1 MKKNKMLYRIVAAV
15 LACAVVALALVTYQ
29 SRSSS
34 NAPVAEGAVTATGS
48 AKGMEGDVV
57 VEVTADATTI
67 YSITVKEQ
75 NETQGIG
82 SVVCEQLP
90 DTMVAANSY
99 NVDK

>member
-29 SRSSS
+29 SRSS

-90 DTMVAANSY
+90 DTMVAANS
-99 NVDK
+99 

>member
-57 VEVTADATTI
+57 VEVTADARI
-67 YSITVKEQ
+67 SGHRVHPADHHDPVPRALY
-75 NETQGIG
+75 
-82 SVVCEQLP
+82 P
-90 DTMVAANSY
+90 DHHARYRLCFHRAVLGG
-99 NVDK
+99 

>member
-48 AKGMEGDVV
+48 AKGMEGDV
-57 VEVTADATTI
+57 D
-67 YSITVKEQ
+67 
-75 NETQGIG
+75 GG
-82 SVVCEQLP
+82 SHSRCHYYILHHREG
-90 DTMVAANSY
+90 AE
-99 NVDK
+99 

>member
-67 YSITVKEQ
+67 YFY
-75 NETQGIG
+75 NFLYG
-82 SVVCEQLP
+82 SFIYSVLIFMHT
-90 DTMVAANSY
+90 DR
-99 NVDK
+99 

>member
-67 YSITVKEQ
+67 FGNKKSPHNNLNLTIPSGMALVRVRY
-75 NETQGIG
+75 
-82 SVVCEQLP
+82 
-90 DTMVAANSY
+90 VAIES
-99 NVDK
+99 

>member
-67 YSITVKEQ
+67 YHPCKERDPCDRWFWR
-75 NETQGIG
+75 E
-82 SVVCEQLP
+82 L
-90 DTMVAANSY
+90 
-99 NVDK
+99 

>member
-48 AKGMEGDVV
+48 AKGME
-57 VEVTADATTI
+57 A
-67 YSITVKEQ
+67 
-75 NETQGIG
+75 
-82 SVVCEQLP
+82 
-90 DTMVAANSY
+90 
-99 NVDK
+99 

>member
-15 LACAVVALALVTYQ
+15 LACAVVALALVMYQ

-57 VEVTADATTI
+57 V
-67 YSITVKEQ
+67 
-75 NETQGIG
+75 
-82 SVVCEQLP
+82 
-90 DTMVAANSY
+90 
-99 NVDK
+99 